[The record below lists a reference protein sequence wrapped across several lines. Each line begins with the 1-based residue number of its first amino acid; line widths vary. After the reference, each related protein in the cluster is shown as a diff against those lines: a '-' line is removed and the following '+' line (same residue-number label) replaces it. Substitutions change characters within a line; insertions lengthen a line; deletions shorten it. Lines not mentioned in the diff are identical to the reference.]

1 MRTFV
6 QPVKALVRAL
16 DYSALVM
23 AQGQENTAHKNL
35 RFVKKA
41 NLAAQMRAAEYERK
55 AMCDARSIDKTVIS
69 NMLLVVDRLGV
80 DFIQSIG

>member
-1 MRTFV
+1 MPQVIYRRRHVLAMRTFV

-41 NLAAQMRAAEYERK
+41 NLF
-55 AMCDARSIDKTVIS
+55 CPDA
-69 NMLLVVDRLGV
+69 G
-80 DFIQSIG
+80 G